1 MPLGCHSRWR
11 QQRLSGRRR
20 GWGRSVE
27 IAVYG
32 CIDTCSRKM
41 LWAKVWVYLYKATTI
56 ASKLRLGKGSE
67 TGVMALMHSFNFSDS
82 IMGTWIQWRQS
93 CMGHQ
98 LPIKYMCTFLCDAVC
113 FSHQS
118 TWILTLN
125 VCKNVLP
132 FVLVIKNWNSIR
144 TWWIP
149 NLQGSLIYILLLGNY
164 LNFLV

>member
-1 MPLGCHSRWR
+1 MNILGLCCHTFFNEKKKERKRSCPNVAIDQHAFGVSYSRWR

-56 ASKLRLGKGSE
+56 VSKLRLDKGSE
-67 TGVMALMHSFNFSDS
+67 TGVMALVHSFNFSDS

-98 LPIKYMCTFLCDAVC
+98 LPIKYVYFFMWCSVLLVPKYFN
-113 FSHQS
+113 
-118 TWILTLN
+118 ILTLN
-125 VCKNVLP
+125 VCINVLP
-132 FVLVIKNWNSIR
+132 FFLVI
-144 TWWIP
+144 
-149 NLQGSLIYILLLGNY
+149 
-164 LNFLV
+164 